1 MRRAPAPTPSP
12 DRASPP
18 PSAPARP
25 LRPSPLA
32 RLGRRA
38 RRAVTALA
46 ALALLGG
53 TALTVTGT
61 AQAAPQAWTPKPA
74 PMTTPWTDQ
83 VPVTSPP
90 LPEYPRP
97 QLTRADWANLNG
109 IWDFAVTSASAG
121 QPATFTEQIR
131 VPFVAESALS
141 GIQRRITQNDKLWY
155 KRTFTVPAGWN
166 GRRVQLNFGASDW
179 RTTVWVNGRQAGA
192 VHDGGYDAF
201 SYDITDLLNG
211 GTNTVVVSVWDPTQ
225 TGGQAV
231 GKQRI
236 NDVTPHPGGGI
247 FYTAASGL
255 WQTVWLEP
263 VSAAHV
269 ARLDLVP
276 DLPGNRLKVT
286 VRGAGT
292 SGHQARVTVST
303 GGTVVGTA
311 TGPVGTEFTVP
322 VPNAHRWSPDDPFL
336 YDVRADLL
344 SGTTTVDSV
353 GSYTGMRSIG
363 TARVDGVLRPVLNGQ
378 FVFQTGTLDQGYWP
392 DGIYTAPTDAALRY
406 DLQKHKDLGF
416 NMVRKHI
423 KVEPQRW
430 FYWADRLGLLVWQ
443 DMPAMDTRTPD
454 AAARVQWEAEYD
466 RVIDQHRSSPSL
478 VMWVDQNEGW
488 GQYDQ
493 ARIADE
499 VKAYDPSRLVNNMS
513 GVNCCGSVDGGNGDV
528 VDHHVYVGPGTT
540 VPDATR
546 AAVLG
551 EYGGLGLKVPG
562 HEWYPGGG
570 FSYEDQ
576 PDPAH
581 LNNRFVGLLDA
592 LREVRLPRGLSAA
605 VYTEITDVENEA
617 NGLLTYDRQVVK
629 VDEARVRAANRA
641 LIDASRTSTAPV
653 TLPTG
658 TRSLR
663 VTTAGYTDRY
673 LRHRDGAA
681 FTDVVNA
688 SSGDLLKND
697 ATWRVVPGLADGSC
711 YSFESRNYP
720 GQYLRHREFRVYKE
734 AGSGDLYRADA
745 TFCPVRGANGAVRLS
760 AYNFP
765 GQYLRHYNAELW
777 LATPGG
783 THAYDTPA
791 LFTEDTTWAVEAPWA
806 P

>member
-1 MRRAPAPTPSP
+1 MRRTPAPRSP
-12 DRASPP
+12 VHGP
-18 PSAPARP
+18 
-25 LRPSPLA
+25 
-32 RLGRRA
+32 GHRR
-38 RRAVTALA
+38 RWVTTVLTV
-46 ALALLGG
+46 LALFGS
-53 TALTVTGT
+53 TALTGSVTAT
-61 AQAAPQAWTPKPA
+61 AAPRAWTPKPA
-74 PMTTPWTDQ
+74 PMTTPWTDR
-83 VPVTSPP
+83 VPVDTP

-97 QLTRADWANLNG
+97 QLTRPDWANLNG
-109 IWDFAVTSASAG
+109 IWDFAVTSADAG
-121 QPATFTEQIR
+121 RPASFPQQIR

-155 KRTFTVPAGWN
+155 KRTFTVPSGWD
-166 GRRVQLNFGASDW
+166 GRRVQLHFGASDW
-179 RTTVWVNGRQAGA
+179 RTTVWVNDRQAGA
-192 VHDGGYDAF
+192 PHSGGFDAF
-201 SYDITDLLNG
+201 SHDITDLLG
-211 GTNTVVVSVWDPTQ
+211 PGANTVVVSVWDPTQ

-247 FYTAASGL
+247 FYTAASGI

-263 VSAAHV
+263 TAPAHIT
-269 ARLDLVP
+269 RLDMVP
-276 DLPGNRLKVT
+276 DLVNNRLKVT

-303 GGTVVGTA
+303 GGSTVGTA
-311 TGPVGTEFTVP
+311 TGPVGSEFTVP
-322 VPNAHRWSPDDPFL
+322 VPSARRWTPDDPFL

-344 SGTTTVDSV
+344 SAGATADSV
-353 GSYTGMRSIG
+353 GSYTGMRSVG
-363 TARVDGVLRPVLNGQ
+363 VARVDGVLRPVLNGE

-392 DGIYTAPTDAALRY
+392 DGIYTAPSDAALRY

-430 FYWADRLGLLVWQ
+430 FYHADRLGLLVWQ
-443 DMPAMDTRTPD
+443 DMPSMDLRTPD
-454 AAARVQWEAEYD
+454 AAARTQWEAEYD
-466 RVIDQHRSSPSL
+466 RVIDQHRSSPSV
-478 VMWVDQNEGW
+478 VMWVNQNEGW

-493 ARIADE
+493 ARIANE

-540 VPDATR
+540 VPDAGR

-576 PDPAH
+576 PDAAH
-581 LNNRFVGLLDA
+581 LNDRFVGLLDA
-592 LREVRLPRGLSAA
+592 IREVRLPRGLSGA

-641 LIDASRTSTAPV
+641 LIGASRSPAAPV
-653 TLPTG
+653 TLPVG
-658 TRSLR
+658 QNRSLG
-663 VTTAGYTDRY
+663 VTTPGLTNRY
-673 LRHRDGAA
+673 VRHRDGAVS
-681 FTDVVNA
+681 TEVVDGG
-688 SSGDLLKND
+688 SGALLKND
-697 ATWRVVPGLADGSC
+697 ATWRIVPGLADGSC

-720 GQYLRHREFRVYKE
+720 GEYLRHREYRVYKE
-734 AGSGDLYRADA
+734 SGNGDLFRADA

-760 AYNFP
+760 AHNFP
-765 GQYLRHYNAELW
+765 GQYLRHYDAQVW

-783 THAYDTPA
+783 THAWDSPA
-791 LFTEDTTWAVEAPWA
+791 LFAEDTTWTVAAPWA

>member
-1 MRRAPAPTPSP
+1 MGTS
-12 DRASPP
+12 
-18 PSAPARP
+18 
-25 LRPSPLA
+25 
-32 RLGRRA
+32 
-38 RRAVTALA
+38 LA
-46 ALALLGG
+46 ASG
-53 TALTVTGT
+53 TA
-61 AQAAPQAWTPKPA
+61 AAAPRAWTPKPS
-74 PMTTPWTDQ
+74 PMTTPWTNR
-83 VPVTSPP
+83 VPTDKP

-97 QLTRADWANLNG
+97 QLTRPDWANLNG
-109 IWDFAVTSASAG
+109 IWDFAVTGKDAG
-121 QPATFTEQIR
+121 QPTTWSEQIR

-141 GIQRRITQNDKLWY
+141 GIQRKITQNDKLWY
-155 KRTFTVPAGWN
+155 KRTFTVPSDWN

-192 VHDGGYDAF
+192 THSGGYDAF

-236 NDVTPHPGGGI
+236 NDVAPHPGGGI
-247 FYTAASGL
+247 FYTAASGI

-263 VSAAHV
+263 TSAAHV
-269 ARLDLVP
+269 TRVDMVP
-276 DLPGNRLKVT
+276 DLANNRLKVT

-292 SGHQARVTVST
+292 NGHQARVTVAT
-303 GGTVVGTA
+303 GGRTVGTA
-311 TGPVGTEFTVP
+311 TGPVGSEFTVP
-322 VPNAHRWSPDDPFL
+322 VPDPHLWTPEDPFL
-336 YDVRADLL
+336 YDVKTDLL
-344 SGTTTVDSV
+344 SGTSAVDSV
-353 GSYTGMRSIG
+353 GGYTGMRSIG
-363 TARVDGVLRPVLNGQ
+363 VAKVDGVLRPVLNGK

-392 DGIYTAPTDAALRY
+392 DGIYTAPTDAALKY

-430 FYWADRLGLLVWQ
+430 FYWADKLGLLVWQ
-443 DMPAMDTRTPD
+443 DMPAMDLRTPD
-454 AAARVQWEAEYD
+454 SAARTQWEAEYD
-466 RVIDQHRSSPSL
+466 RIIDQHRSSPSL
-478 VMWVDQNEGW
+478 VLWVNENEGW

-493 ARIADE
+493 ARIADH
-499 VKAYDPSRLVNNMS
+499 VKAYDPSRLVDNMS

-540 VPDATR
+540 VPSATR

-551 EYGGLGLKVPG
+551 EYGGLGYKVAG

-592 LREVRLPRGLSAA
+592 IRDVRMPRGLSAA

-629 VDEARVRAANRA
+629 VDEARVKAANQA
-641 LIDASRTSTAPV
+641 LINASRSPSAPV

-658 TRSLR
+658 QYKSLR
-663 VTTAGYTDRY
+663 VTTAGLTDRY
-673 LRHRDGAA
+673 VRHKDGAV
-681 FTDVVNA
+681 FTEVVG
-688 SSGDLLKND
+688 SGSDGLLKND
-697 ATWRVVPGLADGSC
+697 ATWKIVPGLANSTC

-720 GQYLRHREFRVYKE
+720 GEYLRHREYRVYKE

-745 TFCPVRGANGAVRLS
+745 TFCPVRGANGGVRLS

-765 GQYLRHYNAELW
+765 DQYLRHYDSELR

-783 THAYDTPA
+783 THAWDTPT
-791 LFTEDTTWAVEAPWA
+791 LFTEDTTWTVEAPWA

>member
-1 MRRAPAPTPSP
+1 MRRVPAHPGPV
-12 DRASPP
+12 AW
-18 PSAPARP
+18 
-25 LRPSPLA
+25 LK
-32 RLGRRA
+32 RRA
-38 RRAVTALA
+38 RWVTTALA
-46 ALALLGG
+46 AFTMAGA
-53 TALTVTGT
+53 TALTATGT
-61 AQAAPQAWTPKPA
+61 AAAAPQAWTPKPS
-74 PMTTPWTDQ
+74 PMTTPWTNQ
-83 VPVTSPP
+83 VPTGTP

-97 QLTRADWANLNG
+97 QLTRPDWANLNG
-109 IWDFAVTSASAG
+109 IWDFAVTPADAG
-121 QPATFTEQIR
+121 QPASFTEQIR

-141 GIQRRITQNDKLWY
+141 GIQRKITQNDKLWY
-155 KRTFTVPAGWN
+155 KRTFTVPANWN
-166 GRRVQLNFGASDW
+166 GRRLQLNFGASDW

-192 VHDGGYDAF
+192 THSGGYDAF
-201 SYDITDLLNG
+201 SHDITDLLNG
-211 GTNTVVVSVWDPTQ
+211 GTNTLVVSVWDPTE
-225 TGGQAV
+225 TGSQAV

-236 NDVTPHPGGGI
+236 RDVAPHPGGGI
-247 FYTAASGL
+247 FYTAASGI

-263 VSAAHV
+263 TAPAHIT
-269 ARLDLVP
+269 RLDMVP
-276 DLPGNRLKVT
+276 DLANNRLKVT
-286 VRGAGT
+286 VRGSGT
-292 SGHQARVTVST
+292 GGHQTRVTVST
-303 GGTVVGTA
+303 GGSTVGTA
-311 TGPVGTEFTVP
+311 TGAVGSEFTVP
-322 VPNAHRWSPDDPFL
+322 VPDPRLWTPDDPFL
-336 YDVRADLL
+336 YDVKADLL

-353 GSYTGMRSIG
+353 GSYTGMRTIG
-363 TARVDGVLRPVLNGQ
+363 LASVGGLLRPVLNGR

-430 FYWADRLGLLVWQ
+430 FYHADRLGLLVWQ
-443 DMPAMDTRTPD
+443 DMPSMEHTPD

-466 RVIDQHRSSPSL
+466 RIIDQHRSSPSV
-478 VMWVDQNEGW
+478 VMWVNQNEGW

-493 ARIADE
+493 ARIATE
-499 VKAYDPSRLVNNMS
+499 VKAYDPSRLVDNMS

-540 VPDATR
+540 VPSATR

-551 EYGGLGLKVPG
+551 EFGGLGYRVAG

-576 PDPAH
+576 PSLTH

-592 LREVRLPRGLSAA
+592 LREVRMPRGLSAS

-641 LIDASRTSTAPV
+641 LIDASLGSTAPV

-658 TRSLR
+658 RYASLR
-663 VTTAGYTDRY
+663 VTTPGHTDRY
-673 LRHRDGAA
+673 ARHRDGAV
-681 FTDVVNA
+681 FTEAVGGGSDA
-688 SSGDLLKND
+688 LLKSD
-697 ATWRVVPGLADGSC
+697 VTWKIVPGLAAGTC

-720 GQYLRHREFRVYKE
+720 GEYLRHRQSRVYKE
-734 AGSGDLYRADA
+734 SGTGDLFRADA
-745 TFCPVRGANGAVRLS
+745 TFCPVRGANGGVRLA

-765 GQYLRHYNAELW
+765 EQYLRHYNSELW
-777 LATPGG
+777 LAVPGG
-783 THAYDTPA
+783 TRAYDTPA
-791 LFTEDTTWAVEAPWA
+791 LFTEDTTWSVEAPWA

>member
-1 MRRAPAPTPSP
+1 MRRTPA
-12 DRASPP
+12 DRGPF
-18 PSAPARP
+18 
-25 LRPSPLA
+25 A
-32 RLGRRA
+32 RLRRRA
-38 RRAVTALA
+38 RRAT
-46 ALALLGG
+46 
-53 TALTVTGT
+53 TALTVLVLAGAAALTATGT
-61 AQAAPQAWTPKPA
+61 ATAAARAWTPEPA
-74 PMTTPWTDQ
+74 PMTTPWTHQ
-83 VPVTSPP
+83 VPTDTP

-97 QLTRADWANLNG
+97 QLTRPDWANLNG
-109 IWDFAVTSASAG
+109 IWDFAVTPADAARPASF
-121 QPATFTEQIR
+121 PEQIR
-131 VPFVAESALS
+131 VPFAAESALS
-141 GIQRRITQNDKLWY
+141 GIQRKITQNDRLWY
-155 KRTFTVPAGWN
+155 KRTFTVPVGWN
-166 GRRVQLNFGASDW
+166 GRRVQLHFGASDW
-179 RTTVWVNGRQAGA
+179 RTTVQVNGQQAGA
-192 VHDGGYDAF
+192 VHSGGYDAF
-201 SYDITDLLNG
+201 SYDITGLLNG
-211 GTNTVVVSVWDPTQ
+211 GTNTLVVSVWDPTE
-225 TGGQAV
+225 TGGQAI

-236 NDVTPHPGGGI
+236 RDVAPHPGGGI
-247 FYTAASGL
+247 FYTAASGI

-263 VSAAHV
+263 TSAAYV
-269 ARLDLVP
+269 SRLDLVP
-276 DLPGNRLKVT
+276 DPAGGRLKVT
-286 VRGAGT
+286 VRGTGT
-292 SGHQARVTVST
+292 DGHRARVTVST
-303 GGTVVGTA
+303 GGTAVGTA
-311 TGPVGTEFTVP
+311 TGAVGTEFTVP
-322 VPNAHRWSPDDPFL
+322 VPNPHLWNPDDPFL

-353 GSYTGMRSIG
+353 GSYTGMRTIG
-363 TARVDGVLRPVLNGQ
+363 LGSAGGMQRPLLNGK

-443 DMPAMDTRTPD
+443 DMPAMDLRTPD
-454 AAARVQWEAEYD
+454 TAARTQWEAEYD
-466 RVIDQHRSSPSL
+466 RIIDQHRSSPSL

-499 VKAYDPSRLVNNMS
+499 VKAYDPTRLVNNMS

-540 VPDATR
+540 VPGAVR

-551 EYGGLGLKVPG
+551 EFGGLGSRVAG

-581 LNNRFVGLLDA
+581 LDNRFVGLLDA
-592 LREVRLPRGLSAA
+592 IREVRMPRGLSAS
-605 VYTEITDVENEA
+605 VYTEITDVENEV

-641 LIDASRTSTAPV
+641 LIDASRAPAAPV
-653 TLPTG
+653 TLPAG
-658 TRSLR
+658 QYRSLR
-663 VTTAGYTDRY
+663 VTTPGYTDRY

-681 FTDVVNA
+681 FTDVVT
-688 SSGDLLKND
+688 SGSDALLRND
-697 ATWRVVPGLADGSC
+697 ATWKIVPGLANGTC
-711 YSFESRNYP
+711 YSLESRNYP
-720 GQYLRHREFRVYKE
+720 GQYLRHRDYRVYKE
-734 AGSGDLYRADA
+734 SGSTDLFRADA

-760 AYNFP
+760 AYDFP
-765 GQYLRHYNAELW
+765 EQYLRHYNAELW

-783 THAYDTPA
+783 THTWDNPA
-791 LFTEDTTWAVEAPWA
+791 LFTEHTTWSVEAPWA

>member
-1 MRRAPAPTPSP
+1 MRRVPAPRFS
-12 DRASPP
+12 
-18 PSAPARP
+18 PARF
-25 LRPSPLA
+25 
-32 RLGRRA
+32 RRWS
-38 RRAVTALA
+38 RWFTAVPAV
-46 ALALLGG
+46 LALLAG
-53 TALTVTGT
+53 TVLTVSG
-61 AQAAPQAWTPKPA
+61 AAAAAPRAWAPKPA
-74 PMTTPWTDQ
+74 PMTTPWTDR
-83 VPVTSPP
+83 VAVDNP

-97 QLTRADWANLNG
+97 QLTRPDWANLNG
-109 IWDFAVTSASAG
+109 IWDFAVTSADAG
-121 QPATFTEQIR
+121 RPASFTEQIR

-155 KRTFTVPAGWN
+155 KRTFTVPSGWN

-179 RTTVWVNGRQAGA
+179 RTTVWVNDRQAGA
-192 VHDGGYDAF
+192 PHSGGFDAF
-201 SYDITDLLNG
+201 SHDITDLLNG

-236 NDVTPHPGGGI
+236 NDVAPHPGGGI
-247 FYTAASGL
+247 FYTAASGI

-263 VSAAHV
+263 TAAAHIT
-269 ARLDLVP
+269 RLDMVP
-276 DLPGNRLKVT
+276 DLGNNRLKVT
-286 VRGAGT
+286 VRAAGT
-292 SGHQARVTVST
+292 SGHRARVTVSS
-303 GGTVVGTA
+303 GGTAVGTA
-311 TGPVGTEFTVP
+311 TGPVGGEFTVP
-322 VPNAHRWSPDDPFL
+322 VPDPHRWTPDDPFL

-344 SGTTTVDSV
+344 SGTTAVDSA

-363 TARVDGVLRPVLNGQ
+363 LARVDGVLRPVLNGE

-443 DMPAMDTRTPD
+443 DMPSMDLRTPD
-454 AAARVQWEAEYD
+454 AAARTQWEAEYD
-466 RVIDQHRSSPSL
+466 RVIDQHRSSPSV
-478 VMWVDQNEGW
+478 VMWVNQNEGW

-513 GVNCCGSVDGGNGDV
+513 GVNCCGAVDGGNGDV

-540 VPDATR
+540 VPSATR

-551 EYGGLGLKVPG
+551 EYGGLGLRVPG

-581 LNNRFVGLLDA
+581 LDNRFVGLLDGI
-592 LREVRLPRGLSAA
+592 REVRLPRGLSAA

-641 LIDASRTSTAPV
+641 LIDASRAPAAPV

-658 TRSLR
+658 QYKSLR
-663 VTTAGYTDRY
+663 VTTPGYTDRY
-673 LRHRDGAA
+673 VRHQDGAA
-681 FTDVVNA
+681 FTAVVGGGSDA
-688 SSGDLLKND
+688 LLRND
-697 ATWRVVPGLADGSC
+697 ATWRIVPGLADTTC

-720 GQYLRHREFRVYKE
+720 GEYLRHRAYRVYKE
-734 AGSGDLYRADA
+734 GGSGDLFRADA
-745 TFCPVRGANGAVRLS
+745 TFCPVRGANGGVRLS

-765 GQYLRHYNAELW
+765 EQYLRHHDSELW

-783 THAYDTPA
+783 THAWDSPA

>member
-1 MRRAPAPTPSP
+1 MRRTSLLRSP
-12 DRASPP
+12 VHGP
-18 PSAPARP
+18 
-25 LRPSPLA
+25 
-32 RLGRRA
+32 GHRRWW
-38 RRAVTALA
+38 VT
-46 ALALLGG
+46 
-53 TALTVTGT
+53 TALTVLALFGSAALTGSTT
-61 AQAAPQAWTPKPA
+61 AAAAPQAWTPRPA
-74 PMTTPWTDQ
+74 PMTTPWTGQ
-83 VPVTSPP
+83 VPVDTP

-97 QLTRADWANLNG
+97 QLTRPDWANLNG
-109 IWDFAVTSASAG
+109 IWDFAVTSADAG
-121 QPATFTEQIR
+121 RPASFPQQIR

-155 KRTFTVPAGWN
+155 KRTFTVPSGWN
-166 GRRVQLNFGASDW
+166 GRRVQLHFGASDW
-179 RTTVWVNGRQAGA
+179 RTTVWVNDRQAGA
-192 VHDGGYDAF
+192 PHSGGFDAF
-201 SYDITDLLNG
+201 SFDITDLLG
-211 GTNTVVVSVWDPTQ
+211 SGTNTVVVSVWDPTQ

-247 FYTAASGL
+247 FYTAASGI

-263 VSAAHV
+263 TAPAHIS
-269 ARLDLVP
+269 RLDMVP
-276 DLPGNRLKVT
+276 DLTNNRLKVT
-286 VRGAGT
+286 VRGTGT
-292 SGHQARVTVST
+292 NGHQARVTVST
-303 GGTVVGTA
+303 GGGTVGTA
-311 TGPVGTEFTVP
+311 TGPVGSEFTVP
-322 VPNAHRWSPDDPFL
+322 VPSARRWTPDDPFL

-344 SGTTTVDSV
+344 SGGTTADSV
-353 GSYTGMRSIG
+353 GSYTGMRSVG
-363 TARVDGVLRPVLNGQ
+363 VARVDGVLRPVLNGE

-392 DGIYTAPTDAALRY
+392 DGIYTAPSDAALRY

-430 FYWADRLGLLVWQ
+430 FYHADRLGLLVWQ
-443 DMPAMDTRTPD
+443 DMPSMDLRTPD
-454 AAARVQWEAEYD
+454 AAARTQWEAEYD
-466 RVIDQHRSSPSL
+466 RVIDQHRSSPSV
-478 VMWVDQNEGW
+478 VMWVNQNEGW

-493 ARIADE
+493 ARIANE

-540 VPDATR
+540 VPDAGR

-551 EYGGLGLKVPG
+551 EYGGLGLKVSG

-576 PDPAH
+576 PDASH
-581 LNNRFVGLLDA
+581 LDNRFVGLLDA
-592 LREVRLPRGLSAA
+592 IREVRLPRGLSGA

-641 LIDASRTSTAPV
+641 LIDASRSPAAPV
-653 TLPTG
+653 TLPAG
-658 TRSLR
+658 QYRSLG
-663 VTTAGYTDRY
+663 VTTPGLTNRY
-673 LRHRDGAA
+673 VRHRDGAVS
-681 FTDVVNA
+681 TEVVDGG
-688 SSGDLLKND
+688 SSALLKND
-697 ATWRVVPGLADGSC
+697 ATWKVVPGLADGSC

-720 GQYLRHREFRVYKE
+720 GEYLRHRDYRVYKE
-734 AGSGDLYRADA
+734 SGSGDLFRADA

-760 AYNFP
+760 AHNFP
-765 GQYLRHYNAELW
+765 EQYLRHYDAQLW

-783 THAYDTPA
+783 THAWDSPA
-791 LFTEDTTWAVEAPWA
+791 LFAEDTTWTAAAPWA

>member
-1 MRRAPAPTPSP
+1 MR
-12 DRASPP
+12 
-18 PSAPARP
+18 
-25 LRPSPLA
+25 
-32 RLGRRA
+32 RRA
-38 RRAVTALA
+38 RWVVTALA
-46 ALALLGG
+46 ALTLVGG
-53 TALTVTGT
+53 TALMAT
-61 AQAAPQAWTPKPA
+61 APAAAAAQAWTPKPS
-74 PMTTPWTDQ
+74 PMTTPWTNQ
-83 VPVTSPP
+83 VPTDTP

-109 IWDFAVTSASAG
+109 IWDFAVTSADAG
-121 QPATFTEQIR
+121 QPASFTEQIR

-141 GIQRRITQNDKLWY
+141 GIQRKITQNDKLWY
-155 KRTFTVPAGWN
+155 KRTFTVPSNWN

-179 RTTVWVNGRQAGA
+179 RTTVWVNGRQSGA
-192 VHDGGYDAF
+192 VHSGGYDAF
-201 SYDITDLLNG
+201 THDITDLLNG
-211 GTNTVVVSVWDPTQ
+211 GTNTLVVSVWDPTQ
-225 TGGQAV
+225 TGSQAV

-236 NDVTPHPGGGI
+236 NDVAPHAGGGI

-263 VSAAHV
+263 TAPAYVS
-269 ARLDLVP
+269 RLDLVP
-276 DLPGNRLKVT
+276 DPANSRLRVT
-286 VRGAGT
+286 VRGTGT
-292 SGHQARVTVST
+292 SGHQARITVST
-303 GGTVVGTA
+303 AGAVVGTA
-311 TGPVGTEFTVP
+311 TGPVGAEFTVA
-322 VPNAHRWSPDDPFL
+322 VPNPHLWSPDDPFL

-344 SGTTTVDSV
+344 SGATTVDSV
-353 GSYTGMRSIG
+353 GSYTGMRTIG
-363 TARVDGVLRPVLNGQ
+363 LASVGGMQRPVLNGR

-392 DGIYTAPTDAALRY
+392 DGIYTAPTDAALKY

-443 DMPAMDTRTPD
+443 DMPAMDLRTPD
-454 AAARVQWEAEYD
+454 AAARTQWEAEYD

-493 ARIADE
+493 ARIAAE
-499 VKAYDPSRLVNNMS
+499 VKAYDPTRLVNNMS

-540 VPDATR
+540 VPSPTR

-551 EYGGLGLKVPG
+551 EFGGLGFKVAG

-576 PDPAH
+576 PTAAN

-592 LREVRLPRGLSAA
+592 IREVRMPRGLSAS

-641 LIDASRTSTAPV
+641 LIDASQASTTPV
-653 TLPTG
+653 TLPVG
-658 TRSLR
+658 QYHSLR
-663 VTTAGYTDRY
+663 VTTPGHTDRY
-673 LRHRDGAA
+673 LRHRDGAV
-681 FTDVVNA
+681 FTEVVTGGSDA
-688 SSGDLLKND
+688 LLKND
-697 ATWRVVPGLADGSC
+697 ATWKVVPGLAAGGC

-720 GQYLRHREFRVYKE
+720 GQYLRHRDYRVYRE
-734 AGSGDLYRADA
+734 SGSTDLFRADA

-765 GQYLRHYNAELW
+765 EQYLRHFNAELW

-783 THAYDTPA
+783 AHAWDNPV
-791 LFTEDTTWAVEAPWA
+791 LFTEDTTWSVEAPWA

>member
-1 MRRAPAPTPSP
+1 MRRVPAGRRPF
-12 DRASPP
+12 
-18 PSAPARP
+18 AR
-25 LRPSPLA
+25 R
-32 RLGRRA
+32 GRRA
-38 RRAVTALA
+38 RWVTTVLA
-46 ALALLGG
+46 ALTLIGG
-53 TALTVTGT
+53 TALTAT
-61 AQAAPQAWTPKPA
+61 AAPAAAQAWTPKPS
-74 PMTTPWTDQ
+74 PMTTPWTNQ
-83 VPVTSPP
+83 VPTDTP

-97 QLTRADWANLNG
+97 QLTRPDWANLNG
-109 IWDFAVTSASAG
+109 IWDFAVTSADAG
-121 QPATFTEQIR
+121 RPASFTEQIR

-141 GIQRRITQNDKLWY
+141 GIQRKITQNDKLWY
-155 KRTFTVPAGWN
+155 KRTFTVPPNWN
-166 GRRVQLNFGASDW
+166 GRRVQLNFGAGDW
-179 RTTVWVNGRQAGA
+179 RTTVWVNDRQAGA
-192 VHDGGYDAF
+192 AHSGGYDAF

-211 GTNTVVVSVWDPTQ
+211 GGTNTLVVSVWDPTQ
-225 TGGQAV
+225 TGSQAV

-236 NDVTPHPGGGI
+236 NDVAPHAGGGI

-263 VSAAHV
+263 TAPAYVS
-269 ARLDLVP
+269 RLDLVP
-276 DLPGNRLKVT
+276 DPANGRLKVT
-286 VRGAGT
+286 VRGTGT

-303 GGTVVGTA
+303 GGTTVGTA
-311 TGPVGTEFTVP
+311 TGAVGSEFTVP
-322 VPNAHRWSPDDPFL
+322 VPNPHLWSPDDPFL
-336 YDVRADLL
+336 YEVRADLL
-344 SGTTTVDSV
+344 AGTTTVDSV
-353 GSYTGMRSIG
+353 GSYTGMRTIG
-363 TARVDGVLRPVLNGQ
+363 LARVGGMQRPLLNGK

-443 DMPAMDTRTPD
+443 DMPAMDLRTPD
-454 AAARVQWEAEYD
+454 TAARAQWEAEYD

-493 ARIADE
+493 ARIADR
-499 VKAYDPSRLVNNMS
+499 VKAYDPTRLVNNMS

-540 VPDATR
+540 VPSATR

-551 EYGGLGLKVPG
+551 EFGGLGFKVAG
-562 HEWYPGGG
+562 HEWFPGGG

-576 PDPAH
+576 PDLAH

-592 LREVRLPRGLSAA
+592 IREVRMPRGLSAS

-641 LIDASRTSTAPV
+641 LIDASQASTTPV
-653 TLPTG
+653 TLPVDQY
-658 TRSLR
+658 RSLR
-663 VTTAGYTDRY
+663 VTTPGHTDRY
-673 LRHRDGAA
+673 LRHRDGAG
-681 FTDVVNA
+681 FTEVVTA
-688 SSGDLLKND
+688 GSDALLKND
-697 ATWRVVPGLADGSC
+697 ATWRIVPGLADSGC

-720 GQYLRHREFRVYKE
+720 GQYLRHREYRVYKE
-734 AGSGDLYRADA
+734 SGSTDLFRADA
-745 TFCPVRGANGAVRLS
+745 TFCPARGANGAVRLS

-765 GQYLRHYNAELW
+765 EQYLRHYNAELW

-783 THAYDTPA
+783 THTWDNPA
-791 LFTEDTTWAVEAPWA
+791 LFTEDTTWSVEAPWA